1 VFVVKAAMS
10 RHPEVLWAQRT
21 DKVLITIAL
30 PDPIDPKI
38 NVDASGKLE
47 FSAKAGADKTPYE
60 LDLELAGE
68 IDNEKSKIQITNRH
82 ILAVLE
88 KKEPGY
94 WDKLLKGKGKTP
106 QYIKVDWSKW
116 VDEDEEKGEFDTSN
130 MQDFS
135 QFGGGMGGGMGGMG
149 DMMGGMG
156 GMGGAGG
163 MDQQKL
169 QEMLAG
175 LQAQGG
181 AGGAMGGLGDTGPGE
196 DADSDDDDDLPELEK
211 P

>member
-1 VFVVKAAMS
+1 MS

-106 QYIKVDWSKW
+106 NYIKVDWSKW

-135 QFGGGMGGGMGGMG
+135 QFGGMGGGMGGMG